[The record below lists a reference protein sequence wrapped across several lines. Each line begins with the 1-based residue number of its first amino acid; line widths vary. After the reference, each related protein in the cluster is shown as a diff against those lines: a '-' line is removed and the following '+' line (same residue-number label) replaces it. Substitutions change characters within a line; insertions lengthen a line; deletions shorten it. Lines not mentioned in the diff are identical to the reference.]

1 MKILFISRWFPYP
14 PDNGSK
20 IRVFNL
26 IKGLAS
32 RHEVDLASFTFQ
44 AVTEQR
50 MAAMREY
57 CQRVAAVVY
66 KPFEPNRL
74 KALVGLF
81 SPRPRSVVDT
91 HSMEMQRV
99 VEQMVVGRPFDVIV
113 ASEIDMTPYAAA
125 LPRVP
130 KILEDVELTMLY
142 ERFAEERRPLKRLR
156 SGLTWWKLS
165 RYVADLLPA
174 FDGCTVVSDRE
185 RERILQVSPDYGP
198 IGVVPNGVD
207 VVHYAGDFGAPDID
221 TLVYP
226 GALTYSANLDA
237 MEYFLG
243 EVFPLIRAER
253 PDARISITGRT
264 DGVALDRLPRD
275 DGVVLTG
282 YLDDV
287 RPTVARS
294 WACVVPLRVG
304 GGTRLK
310 ILEALALG
318 TPVVAS
324 SKGAEGLDL
333 IAGRDLLI
341 ADEPAGFAAAVLRL
355 LHEPALREA
364 LSRNGRR
371 AVEAAYDWPII
382 GQRFN
387 DFIGMVVAQDG

>member
-1 MKILFISRWFPYP
+1 
-14 PDNGSK
+14 
-20 IRVFNL
+20 
-26 IKGLAS
+26 
-32 RHEVDLASFTFQ
+32 
-44 AVTEQR
+44 
-50 MAAMREY
+50 
-57 CQRVAAVVY
+57 
-66 KPFEPNRL
+66 
-74 KALVGLF
+74 
-81 SPRPRSVVDT
+81 
-91 HSMEMQRV
+91 
-99 VEQMVVGRPFDVIV
+99 
-113 ASEIDMTPYAAA
+113 MTPYVAA
-125 LPRVP
+125 LSTVP
-130 KILEDVELTMLY
+130 KILEDLELTMLY
-142 ERFAEERRPLKRLR
+142 ERFAKERRLLKRLR
-156 SGLTWWKLS
+156 GGLTWWKLS
-165 RYVADLLPA
+165 HYVADLLPV

-185 RERILQVSPDYGP
+185 RECVLQVSPGYGP

-207 VVHYAGDFGAPDID
+207 VVHFAGDFGAPEID

-237 MEYFLG
+237 MEFFLG
-243 EVFPLIRAER
+243 KVFPLIRAER
-253 PDARISITGRT
+253 PDVRISITGKT

-318 TPVVAS
+318 TPVVSS

-341 ADEPAGFAAAVLRL
+341 ADGPADFAAAVLRL
-355 LHEPALREA
+355 LHEPALRET

-387 DFIGMVVAQDG
+387 DFIGMVAARAG

>member
-1 MKILFISRWFPYP
+1 MKILFVSRWFPYP

-32 RHEVDLASFTFQ
+32 RHEVDLASFTSQ

-50 MAAMREY
+50 VAAMREY
-57 CQRVAAVVY
+57 CRHVAAVVY
-66 KPFEPNRL
+66 KPFEPNRP

-91 HSMEMQRV
+91 YSVEMQRL
-99 VEQMVVGRPFDVIV
+99 VERMVVGRPFDVIV
-113 ASEIDMTPYAAA
+113 ASEIDMTPYVAA

-142 ERFAEERRPLKRLR
+142 ERFAKERRPLKRLR

-165 RYVADLLPA
+165 RYVADLLPV

-185 RERILQVSPDYGP
+185 RERILQVLPDYGL

-207 VVHYAGDFGAPDID
+207 VVQYAGDFGAPEID

-237 MEYFLG
+237 MEFFLG

-253 PDARISITGRT
+253 PDVRISITGKT

-310 ILEALALG
+310 ILEALAL
-318 TPVVAS
+318 
-324 SKGAEGLDL
+324 
-333 IAGRDLLI
+333 
-341 ADEPAGFAAAVLRL
+341 
-355 LHEPALREA
+355 
-364 LSRNGRR
+364 
-371 AVEAAYDWPII
+371 
-382 GQRFN
+382 
-387 DFIGMVVAQDG
+387 